1 MSPPESPAP
10 SKSEILGEVRSALQA
25 EFGIPSEDVQLA
37 THLVDDL
44 DLDSIDAVDLA
55 ARMEEGL
62 GFTLREEELKSIR
75 TVEDVVEL
83 VHAGLLERAGSH

>member
-1 MSPPESPAP
+1 MPPPENPAL
-10 SKSEILGEVRSALQA
+10 SKPQILDEVRAALEA
-25 EFGIPSEDVQLA
+25 EFGIPAHSVELE

-75 TVEDVVEL
+75 TVEDAVEL
-83 VHAGLLERAGSH
+83 VYAGLCERAGTR

>member
-1 MSPPESPAP
+1 MPPPENAALT
-10 SKSEILGEVRSALQA
+10 KAQVLDEVRAALEA
-25 EFGIPSEDVQLA
+25 EFGIPAHSVELA

-75 TVEDVVEL
+75 TVADAVEL
-83 VHAGLLERAGSH
+83 VHAGLRERAGTR